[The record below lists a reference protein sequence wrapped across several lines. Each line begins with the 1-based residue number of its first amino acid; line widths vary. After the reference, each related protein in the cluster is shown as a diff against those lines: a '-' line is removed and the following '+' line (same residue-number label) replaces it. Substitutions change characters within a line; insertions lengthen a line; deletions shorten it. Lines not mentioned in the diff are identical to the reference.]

1 MRTIHRVVLA
11 ATLVMS
17 ALAIAPSAQ
26 ARAGDVVKR
35 GSCSASSN
43 WKVKLKPDNGR
54 IELEFEV
61 DSNTTG
67 QTWHVRIVQNGR
79 RIFRGSRVTKAPSG
93 SFTVRVRPDDTVGA
107 DAFLAAA
114 TNRASGESCMGHASI
129 G

>member
-1 MRTIHRVVLA
+1 MRTIHRVVVA

-17 ALAIAPSAQ
+17 ALAMAPSAQ

-35 GSCSASSN
+35 GSCSASSD

-61 DSNTTG
+61 DSNTPG
-67 QTWHVRIVQNGR
+67 QTWHVRIVQNGQ
-79 RIFRGSRVTKAPSG
+79 RIFRGTRVTKAPSG
-93 SFTVRVRPDDTVGA
+93 SFTVRVRPDNTVGR
-107 DAFLAAA
+107 DAFLAVA